1 MISPCIRHEICGVL
15 VLLAV
20 LTSGF
25 KPRYVM
31 FRLTKETRS
40 TIVLRCQVRDRAT
53 LRHEG
58 YGEDKLCSHQ

>member
-1 MISPCIRHEICGVL
+1 
-15 VLLAV
+15 
-20 LTSGF
+20 
-25 KPRYVM
+25 M